1 MATST
6 SVTPV
11 VTIASVATQAESTTG
26 FRSGQIEKIVNLMP
40 KVDFHIDEIYTLQTK
55 TGPATIAVCRTF
67 SGKMFRLFL
76 PFPYRNVAAYRY
88 KEGEA
93 IYYLSIKDIDHRDYL
108 NDPSRV
114 KEAVGFTISQVQLY
128 PTSVPVSRQRKYAQ
142 PRSMLEI
149 FASKDRENEVDL
161 VDRERDPEVQE
172 VDPTTEQ
179 LSPGLQDLAP
189 APRPIVIREIT
200 TRPFGLPSTS

>member
-26 FRSGQIEKIVNLMP
+26 FRSGQIEKVVNLMP

-93 IYYLSIKDIDHRDYL
+93 IYYLSIKDINHRDYL
-108 NDPSRV
+108 NDPKRV
-114 KEAVGFTISQVQLY
+114 KEAVGFIISQVQLY
-128 PTSVPVSRQRKYAQ
+128 PTSIPVSRQRKYAQ
-142 PRSMLEI
+142 PRSILEI
-149 FASKDRENEVDL
+149 FASKDRED
-161 VDRERDPEVQE
+161 E
-172 VDPTTEQ
+172 VDPELHEVDQTTEQ
-179 LSPGLQDLAP
+179 LSPSLQDLSP
-189 APRPIVIREIT
+189 TPRPVVIKEIA